1 MEPALG
7 GLIHPEMTGL
17 IGLIFAL
24 GLRHG
29 FDPDHLVAIDGMTRS
44 SARVRPGM
52 SRWSGLFFSLGHGAV
67 VTLVGL
73 GVALAAADL
82 RAPRWLEQLGAGISI
97 GVLLVLGIGNLLMTA
112 RTPSGTAVPLVGMRG
127 RWLADRLARAS
138 HPLVIASVGAAFAL
152 SFDTLSHAL
161 LFSLTGASM
170 AGALFGAML
179 GIGFTL
185 GLVSTDTLSGWGV
198 GTAGGGDDRLSAG
211 ANAIRLLTSF
221 SGEEDELG
229 ITTLAGRLRLAKST
243 VHRLAATLTG
253 AGFLEQ
259 NGETGK
265 YRLGVALFELGAL
278 VRRRMD
284 VANEARPKLREL
296 LEKTGETV
304 QLGIVDHFSVLY
316 VYEMESRRAI
326 RMAAAV
332 GGRAPLH
339 CTAVGKVLLAHQPGD
354 FVKEAIGR
362 GLTAYTPKTITKRE
376 AVLAMLDEVRLR
388 RHAIDDEESEGGLRA
403 IAAPV
408 RNHNGAVIAALGVAA
423 PVQRMNKK
431 LMQTCVPSVIET
443 ADAVSARLGYLPSR
457 SRADF

>member
-1 MEPALG
+1 MEQ
-7 GLIHPEMTGL
+7 
-17 IGLIFAL
+17 
-24 GLRHG
+24 
-29 FDPDHLVAIDGMTRS
+29 
-44 SARVRPGM
+44 
-52 SRWSGLFFSLGHGAV
+52 AV
-67 VTLVGL
+67 K
-73 GVALAAADL
+73 
-82 RAPRWLEQLGAGISI
+82 
-97 GVLLVLGIGNLLMTA
+97 TA
-112 RTPSGTAVPLVGMRG
+112 KA
-127 RWLADRLARAS
+127 
-138 HPLVIASVGAAFAL
+138 
-152 SFDTLSHAL
+152 
-161 LFSLTGASM
+161 
-170 AGALFGAML
+170 
-179 GIGFTL
+179 
-185 GLVSTDTLSGWGV
+185 
-198 GTAGGGDDRLSAG
+198 RLSSV

-229 ITTLAGRLRLAKST
+229 ITTLANRLRLAKST

-259 NGETGK
+259 NSETGK

-339 CTAVGKVLLAHQPGD
+339 CTAVGKVLLAYQPRD
-354 FVKEAIGR
+354 YVKEAIGR

-388 RHAIDDEESEGGLRA
+388 GHAIDDEESESGLRG

-408 RNHNGAVIAALGVAA
+408 RNHDGGVIAALGVAA

-431 LMQTCVPSVIET
+431 VMQTCVPSVIE
-443 ADAVSARLGYLPSR
+443 AAAAVSARLGYLPSR